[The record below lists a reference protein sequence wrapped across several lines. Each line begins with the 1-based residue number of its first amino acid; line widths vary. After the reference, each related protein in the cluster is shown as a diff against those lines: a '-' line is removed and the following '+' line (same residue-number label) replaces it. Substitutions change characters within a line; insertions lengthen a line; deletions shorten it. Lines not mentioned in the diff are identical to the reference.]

1 MTGGGF
7 DVALRHPDR
16 ICGQVGRGQNMQ
28 ERSRMPTVDS
38 LLKLDGD
45 SAEYTAFTVG
55 IAVNV
60 RAV

>member
-1 MTGGGF
+1 
-7 DVALRHPDR
+7 
-16 ICGQVGRGQNMQ
+16 
-28 ERSRMPTVDS
+28 MPTVDS